1 VIGVLVVDDNP
12 VVVMGLTAVLEAAG
26 DVRVVATAGDGAQAL
41 ELARR
46 HRPDLALLDVRMPG
60 LDGVRA
66 AGPLSALTRVLMLSY
81 SGDPESVR
89 ASIRAGAAGYLIH
102 GSFSPDELVR
112 AVRDVVGGRTSPLS
126 GEAALVVVRA
136 LQSAAG
142 APPPEPRVFGLTG
155 REAEVMG
162 LVARGRSNREIAA
175 ALTLSEKTVKNHV
188 SRVYAKLGV
197 RTRAAAIARWLGTEP
212 S

>member
-1 VIGVLVVDDNP
+1 MIGVLVVDDNP
-12 VVVMGLTAVLEAAG
+12 VVVMGLTAVLETAG

-60 LDGVRA
+60 MDGVRA

-81 SGDPESVR
+81 SDDPGAIL
-89 ASIRAGAAGYLIH
+89 ASIRAGAAGFLVH
-102 GSFSPDELVR
+102 GSFSPDDLVR
-112 AVRDVVGGRTSPLS
+112 AVRDVVDGRTSPLS
-126 GEAALVVVRA
+126 DEAALVVVRA

-142 APPPEPRVFGLTG
+142 AAPPEPRAFGLSG
-155 REAEVMG
+155 RETEVMR
-162 LVARGRSNREIAA
+162 LVARGRSNREIAD
-175 ALTLSEKTVKNHV
+175 ALVLSEKTVKNHV

-197 RTRAAAIARWLGTEP
+197 RTRAAAIARWLGTAP

>member
-1 VIGVLVVDDNP
+1 MIGVLVVDDNP
-12 VVVMGLTAVLEAAG
+12 VVVMGLTAVLETAG

-60 LDGVRA
+60 MDGVRA

-81 SGDPESVR
+81 SDDPGAIL
-89 ASIRAGAAGYLIH
+89 ASIRAGAAGFLVH

-112 AVRDVVGGRTSPLS
+112 AVRDVVDGRTSPLS
-126 GEAALVVVRA
+126 DEAALVVVRA

-142 APPPEPRVFGLTG
+142 AAPPEPRAFGLSG
-155 REAEVMG
+155 REAEVMR
-162 LVARGRSNREIAA
+162 LVARGRSNREIAD
-175 ALTLSEKTVKNHV
+175 ALVLSEKTVKNHV

-197 RTRAAAIARWLGTEP
+197 RTRAAAIARWLGTAP

>member
-1 VIGVLVVDDNP
+1 MIGVLVVDDNP
-12 VVVMGLTAVLEAAG
+12 VVVMGLTAVLESAG

-60 LDGVRA
+60 VDGVRA

-81 SGDPESVR
+81 SADPEAIL

-102 GSFSPDELVR
+102 GTFSPEELLR
-112 AVRDVVGGRTSPLS
+112 AVRDVAGGRTSPLS
-126 GEAALVVVRA
+126 DEAALVVVRA
-136 LQSAAG
+136 LQAAAG
-142 APPPEPRVFGLTG
+142 APPPEPRAFGLSH
-155 REAEVMG
+155 REAEIMR

-175 ALTLSEKTVKNHV
+175 ALVLSEKTVKNHV

-197 RTRAAAIARWLGTEP
+197 RTRAAAIARWLGTAP

>member
-1 VIGVLVVDDNP
+1 MIGVLVVDDNP

-26 DVRVVATAGDGAQAL
+26 DLRVVAVAGEGAQAI

-60 LDGVRA
+60 VDGVRA

-81 SGDPESVR
+81 SDDPESIR
-89 ASIRAGAAGYLIH
+89 ASIRAGAAGYLVH
-102 GSFSPDELVR
+102 GSFTPDELIR

-126 GEAALVVVRA
+126 DQAALAVVRA

-142 APPPEPRVFGLTG
+142 TPPPEPRAFGLSG
-155 REAEVMG
+155 REAEVME
-162 LVARGRSNREIAA
+162 LVARGRSNSEIAA
-175 ALTLSEKTVKNHV
+175 ALVLSEKTVKNHV

-197 RTRAAAIARWLGTEP
+197 RTRAAAIARWLGTAP